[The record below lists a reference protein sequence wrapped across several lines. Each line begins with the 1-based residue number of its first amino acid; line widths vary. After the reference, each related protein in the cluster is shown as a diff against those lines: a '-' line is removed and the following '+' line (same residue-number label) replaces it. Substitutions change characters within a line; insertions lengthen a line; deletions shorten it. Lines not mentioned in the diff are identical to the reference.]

1 MTGVGW
7 ILAVLLSHW
16 RRHPMQLATLLIGL
30 ISATALWSGV
40 QALNQQARSSYD
52 RAAATFGGSRVPM
65 LVARDALS
73 LPQQTFVE
81 LRRAGWP
88 VSPVLEGRVQIG
100 GQSFRLL
107 GIEPV
112 TLPIEVGTA
121 PAIGKAGLQ
130 SSDLLAFITPPGQT
144 LVAPETL
151 TELDLPE
158 GAAPE
163 ASGGALLPPLR
174 KVPQMVPGVL
184 VVDIGIAQN
193 LLHRPDQIS
202 RLLLGNSKAPRAPLE
217 TIAGDRLRLVA
228 ADSESDLER
237 LTDSFHLNLTAF
249 GLLSFF
255 VGLFIVNSAIG
266 LAFEQRLPMLRTLR
280 ACGVSARKL
289 NAVLVLEL
297 VTLALLA
304 GLIGLVCGYLIAAS
318 LLPDVAASLRGLY
331 GAEIPGEL
339 TLKPEWWFAGLA
351 ISIIGALI
359 AATASLLKAVRLP
372 VLATAQPQAWQQ
384 AQHRWLILQG
394 TAALA
399 VLAVAGA
406 VLWFGDSL
414 LSGFAVLAALLLGAA
429 LILPAMLEGVLW
441 LGQRGARQALAIWFW
456 ADSRQ
461 QLSGLSLALMA
472 LLLALSVNVGVG
484 TMVKT
489 FSRTFVIWLDG
500 RLAADIYINAT
511 DNAQADDI
519 KAWLRQR
526 PEVDAILPG
535 GRAETQ
541 LDGAPVEIVGLSDH
555 ATYRD
560 HWPLL
565 QSSGNAWGRL
575 RPGDA
580 GFVSEQLAR
589 RLKLGLGDRIELP
602 APGGNWPL
610 EIVGV
615 YADYGNP
622 KNQLTVNIAALL
634 RHFPSTPQTRMG
646 LRVAP
651 EKIPALMTALQ
662 TKFGLDGNNLLDQ
675 ATLKAESTR
684 IFNRTFAVTAALN
697 AFTLGVAGVALLTSL
712 LTLSNSRLPQLA
724 PLWAIGIT
732 RRRLAAIEL
741 LKTMSVAL
749 ITTLLAL
756 PLGLSVAWCLI
767 AVVNV
772 KAFGW
777 RLPFAVFPL
786 QLIELVAV
794 AMLAALAAALL
805 PAIKLARMQPT
816 SLIRIFADER

>member
-1 MTGVGW
+1 MRRILW

-40 QALNQQARSSYD
+40 QALNTQARDSYQ
-52 RAAATFGGSRVPM
+52 RAAATFGGARTAM
-65 LVARDALS
+65 LVARNGATF
-73 LPQQTFVE
+73 PQQLFVD

-100 GQSFRLL
+100 GRSLRLL

-112 TLPIEVGTA
+112 TLPAEVGNA
-121 PAIGKAGLQ
+121 PAIGQAGLR
-130 SSDLLAFITPPGQT
+130 SFLTPPGQT
-144 LVAPETL
+144 LVAPEML
-151 TELDLPE
+151 ADLDLKE
-158 GAAPE
+158 GASPL
-163 ASGGALLPPLR
+163 ASDGTRLPPLH
-174 KVPQMVPGVL
+174 VQPQLVPGVL
-184 VVDIGIAQN
+184 VVDIGIAQR
-193 LLHRPDQIS
+193 LLKLPDRIS
-202 RLLLGNSKAPRAPLE
+202 RLLIGTAKGERAPLASV
-217 TIAGDRLRLVA
+217 AGDQLRLVQPDA
-228 ADSESDLER
+228 ESDLER

-249 GLLSFF
+249 GLLSFV

-280 ACGVSARKL
+280 ACGVSARML
-289 NAVLVLEL
+289 NAVLVTEL
-297 VTLALLA
+297 VSLALVA

-331 GAEIPGEL
+331 GAQIPGQL
-339 TLKPEWWFAGLA
+339 TLKREWWIAGIVIA
-351 ISIIGALI
+351 VAGALL
-359 AATASLLKAVRLP
+359 ASTTSLLKAIRLP
-372 VLATAQPQAWQQ
+372 VLAAAQPYAWQQ
-384 AQHRWLILQG
+384 AQHRWLVLQS
-394 TAALA
+394 AVAFA
-399 VLAVAGA
+399 VLAAAGFF
-406 VLWFGDSL
+406 LWYGDSL
-414 LSGFAVLAALLLGAA
+414 VSGFAVLAALLLGAA
-429 LILPAMLEGVLW
+429 LILPAILERVLI
-441 LGQRGARQALAIWFW
+441 LGQQRAHHALAVWFW

-472 LLLALSVNVGVG
+472 LLLALAVNVGVG
-484 TMVKT
+484 TMVET
-489 FSRTFVIWLDG
+489 FSRTFVSWLDG
-500 RLAADIYINAT
+500 RLAADIYLIAS
-511 DNAQADDI
+511 DDAQAAEI

-526 PEVDAILPG
+526 PEVEAIMPG
-535 GRAETQ
+535 SRAESQ
-541 LDGAPVEIVGLSDH
+541 IGGAPIEVLGLPDD

-565 QSSGNAWGRL
+565 QSAANAWTRL

-580 GFVSEQLAR
+580 GFISEQLAR
-589 RLKLGLGDRIELP
+589 RLKLGIGDTIEVP
-602 APGGNWPL
+602 APGGSWKL
-610 EIVGV
+610 EIVGI

-622 KNQLTVNIAALL
+622 KGQIAVNIAALI
-634 RHFPSTPQTRMG
+634 RRFPQIPLTRLA

-651 EKIPALMTALQ
+651 AQVPALMSALQ
-662 TKFGLDGNNLLDQ
+662 KQFGLDGRNLLDQ
-675 ATLKAESTR
+675 ATVKAESTR

-712 LTLSNSRLPQLA
+712 LTLANSRLPQLA

-756 PLGLSVAWCLI
+756 PLGLMVAWCLI

-777 RLPFAVFPL
+777 RLPFHVFPL
-786 QLIELVAV
+786 QLLELVGV
-794 AMLAALAAALL
+794 AIAASLLAALL
-805 PAIKLARMQPT
+805 PVLKLARMQPAR
-816 SLIRIFADER
+816 LIKIFADER